1 MVLVVKLPAA
11 ANEYKFKLPIQ
22 LGVTNLSHFVIPH
35 FLQSE
40 FYLSSRLQRNFERI
54 PKPSGYSSQN
64 SCKTQLRQ
72 KSIWF
77 CKSQVETSELM
88 IWTIYSVHRFTTTA
102 SNGLLCGRI
111 HQNWIKQIP
120 FFADEIQKS
129 CHIFDFWSFQIW
141 IYYNMSRY
149 RFHFVNSCTFGK
161 NLAFFGITRLNF
173 S

>member
-1 MVLVVKLPAA
+1 MYSKIVENKPDCLSFQVMSQRHKVVESLDFFISFCVAVFYKCRRLLMVLVVKLPAA

-72 KSIWF
+72 KSI
-77 CKSQVETSELM
+77 
-88 IWTIYSVHRFTTTA
+88 
-102 SNGLLCGRI
+102 
-111 HQNWIKQIP
+111 
-120 FFADEIQKS
+120 
-129 CHIFDFWSFQIW
+129 
-141 IYYNMSRY
+141 
-149 RFHFVNSCTFGK
+149 
-161 NLAFFGITRLNF
+161 
-173 S
+173 